1 MTDETCIR
9 PRLAARGGVLLDGA
23 MSTMSGRGGPSDGSR
38 TVSERM
44 ADLMI
49 LVAHDRDRRA
59 FAELYG
65 WFAPRVKGF
74 LIRRGLDAQRAEEVA
89 QEAMLTVWRKADRF
103 DRRQASVATWIF
115 TIARNRSIDELRRE
129 KRPEIELDDPTL
141 VGEGLA
147 QPADTAYAAGQEA
160 ERLKAAIGTLP
171 EEQARLL
178 HMAFFEDKSHSAI
191 AASEDLPLGTVKSRL
206 RLALS
211 KLRAA
216 LGPVH

>member
-1 MTDETCIR
+1 
-9 PRLAARGGVLLDGA
+9 
-23 MSTMSGRGGPSDGSR
+23 MSTVSGRGGPSDGSR

-44 ADLMI
+44 ADLMV
-49 LVAHDRDRRA
+49 LVADDRDRRA
-59 FAELYG
+59 FAELYA

-141 VGEGLA
+141 VGDGLA
-147 QPADTAYAAGQEA
+147 QPAETAYAAGQEA

-191 AASEDLPLGTVKSRL
+191 AESEDLPLGTVKSRL

>member
-1 MTDETCIR
+1 
-9 PRLAARGGVLLDGA
+9 
-23 MSTMSGRGGPSDGSR
+23 
-38 TVSERM
+38 M
-44 ADLMI
+44 ADLMV

-59 FAELYG
+59 FAELYA

-141 VGEGLA
+141 VGDGLA
-147 QPADTAYAAGQEA
+147 QPAETAYAAGQEA

-178 HMAFFEDKSHSAI
+178 HMAFFEDKSHSTI
-191 AASEDLPLGTVKSRL
+191 AESEDLPLGTVKSRL